1 MTAQKWV
8 RSSLRTLSA
17 KLEAAGHAVS
27 PPTVGRLLR
36 KLDYSLHVNT
46 KKMEA
51 SSNHPDRGR
60 QFDYI
65 AVQRATFTA
74 AGLPIISADSK
85 KKELVGDFKNAGQ
98 TWSLEPIAVNVHDL
112 PATRTDGPCR
122 TACTTSRRIVASS
135 ISALRATRQRSPSM
149 LSPAWWQTE
158 AQATWPPTTNSCC
171 WQTRVAVTGA
181 VSVLG
186 KSGCKSTSAIGSG

>member
-1 MTAQKWV
+1 MILSVLEELVAPETAGDPMTAQKWV

-27 PPTVGRLLR
+27 PPTVSRLLR
-36 KLDYSLHVNT
+36 KLDYSLHVNA

-51 SSNHPDRGR
+51 ASNHPDRGR

-74 AGLPIISADSK
+74 AGLPIISTDSK

-98 TWSLEPIAVNVHDL
+98 TW
-112 PATRTDGPCR
+112 
-122 TACTTSRRIVASS
+122 
-135 ISALRATRQRSPSM
+135 
-149 LSPAWWQTE
+149 
-158 AQATWPPTTNSCC
+158 
-171 WQTRVAVTGA
+171 
-181 VSVLG
+181 
-186 KSGCKSTSAIGSG
+186 